1 MTDIFRCMKNCFIVR
16 EKNHLLLCETGRT
29 INACIV
35 RVSCRYLFKTCLK
48 RVTHSFLVK
57 TLPVCI
63 CTASWNCLWI
73 VTERALWLTNGS
85 WWPGIDQKIFP
96 DYTLTRHFSTADRIY
111 RAYHSSKLYFFVS
124 KSGLIY
130 FRVWGK
136 EWHYQND
143 TFRRWFLVLLG
154 VID

>member
-57 TLPVCI
+57 TLLVCI

-96 DYTLTRHFSTADRIY
+96 DYTPTRHFSTADRIY

-124 KSGLIY
+124 SLAWYTSESEGKSDII
-130 FRVWGK
+130 K
-136 EWHYQND
+136 M
-143 TFRRWFLVLLG
+143 TLLG
-154 VID
+154 DDSWCCWVW